1 MLSRIPGRLVIWS
14 VIRWDPDLGG
24 SVPSSR
30 YGGPVIR
37 NRVLISGQV
46 QGVYFR
52 DSDRLWALQHGVAG
66 WVRNLPDGR
75 VEAVLE
81 GLPEEVHRAGVL
93 GPSWPPCGGRYGR
106 RGA

>member
-1 MLSRIPGRLVIWS
+1 M
-14 VIRWDPDLGG
+14 
-24 SVPSSR
+24 
-30 YGGPVIR
+30 IR

-52 DSDRLWALQHGVAG
+52 DTCRRLALQHGVSG

-81 GLPEEVHRAGVL
+81 GPPEEVHRLVDWARDGPEGARVTGVTVREERPEGL
-93 GPSWPPCGGRYGR
+93 GSFVIR
-106 RGA
+106 

>member
-1 MLSRIPGRLVIWS
+1 
-14 VIRWDPDLGG
+14 
-24 SVPSSR
+24 
-30 YGGPVIR
+30 VIR

-52 DSDRLWALQHGVAG
+52 DSYRRLALQHGVTG

-81 GLPEEVHRAGVL
+81 GPPEEVHRLVDWAHR
-93 GPSWPPCGGRYGR
+93 GPSSATVTSVSVREERPEGL
-106 RGA
+106 ATFVIK